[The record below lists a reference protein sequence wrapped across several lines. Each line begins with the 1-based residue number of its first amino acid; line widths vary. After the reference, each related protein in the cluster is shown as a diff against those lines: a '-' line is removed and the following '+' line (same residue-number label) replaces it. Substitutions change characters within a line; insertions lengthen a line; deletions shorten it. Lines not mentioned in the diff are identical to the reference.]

1 MQTTEVSPVAVRAPA
16 PPASL
21 WRDALGNLLRNP
33 SARVG
38 LAMLGVLILV
48 AILAPLITPYDPINW
63 TDPDNHVRTPPCVHL
78 LGCPADQPEHIF
90 GLDSNGRDLFSR
102 IVQATQVDL
111 IIGLATVS
119 LAIVVGTLLGALAG
133 YVGGWVDNLVMRL
146 MDVVLAFPSLV
157 LAIALVSILRPLI
170 VNGLSPLLPALF
182 AIGFVAIPVYARIV
196 RSSVLSIKEQDFI
209 SADHALGATGTRI
222 LFHRIL
228 PNSLT
233 PLIVQGT
240 LGIASA
246 ILDAAALGFLGLG
259 QQPPNPEWG
268 TMLGEEQNSVFNAPH
283 LLVFPGL
290 AIVVTVLAFNL
301 LGDGLRDALDPRLN
315 R

>member
-1 MQTTEVSPVAVRAPA
+1 MQTTEVTPVAVRAPA

-38 LAMLGVLILV
+38 LAMLGLLVLV

-111 IIGLATVS
+111 LIGLATVTF
-119 LAIVVGTLLGALAG
+119 AIVVGTLLGALAG

-170 VNGLSPLLPALF
+170 VS
-182 AIGFVAIPVYARIV
+182 
-196 RSSVLSIKEQDFI
+196 
-209 SADHALGATGTRI
+209 
-222 LFHRIL
+222 
-228 PNSLT
+228 
-233 PLIVQGT
+233 
-240 LGIASA
+240 
-246 ILDAAALGFLGLG
+246 
-259 QQPPNPEWG
+259 
-268 TMLGEEQNSVFNAPH
+268 
-283 LLVFPGL
+283 
-290 AIVVTVLAFNL
+290 
-301 LGDGLRDALDPRLN
+301 
-315 R
+315 